1 MFNPATF
8 LRRLGKFVLI
18 PIGVSL
24 VIGAG
29 WSAWSTQTWIDRS
42 DEAEGKVIE
51 MVRIRDRDDGGYM
64 FAPLV
69 RFQTGDGRSIEFQS
83 SLRSNPPGYRTG
95 QTVSVLYDPDAPESA
110 AIRGLFSLWLVSMVL
125 GFMGSIFTAIGA
137 AMVFV
142 SSRVTKFFVRYDVTV
157 DLTRSPP
164 PLPQ

>member
-1 MFNPATF
+1 MFDPAKF
-8 LRRLGKFVLI
+8 LRRLGKFFLI

-24 VIGAG
+24 VLGAG

-95 QTVSVLYDPDAPESA
+95 QTVTVLYDPDAPESA
-110 AIRGLFSLWLVSMVL
+110 AIRGLFSLWL
-125 GFMGSIFTAIGA
+125 GFMGSIFTAIGT

-142 SSRVTKFFVRYDVTV
+142 SSRVTKFSVRYNVTV
-157 DLTRSPP
+157 DLAGSPP
-164 PLPQ
+164 PLPR